1 MGSPSQTPCERGTY
15 QTSGGQHECTDAE
28 PGYFVSTTAALHPT
42 PCIPG
47 TYQDSSGKMNCKE
60 ADVDH
65 YVAESA
71 ATGQSKCTDG
81 ATQPLRGQT
90 SCIEADNSMLIMGG
104 AAALAVIGL
113 TAMYMNSQKKEQ
125 TPKRRKKIDP
135 NLGHLG
141 AQEGKR
147 RKRPSEGKQRRR
159 RPPKGKRRKRP
170 PSSD

>member
-1 MGSPSQTPCERGTY
+1 
-15 QTSGGQHECTDAE
+15 
-28 PGYFVSTTAALHPT
+28 
-42 PCIPG
+42 
-47 TYQDSSGKMNCKE
+47 
-60 ADVDH
+60 
-65 YVAESA
+65 
-71 ATGQSKCTDG
+71 
-81 ATQPLRGQT
+81 
-90 SCIEADNSMLIMGG
+90 MLIMGG
-104 AAALAVIGL
+104 AAALAVIAL